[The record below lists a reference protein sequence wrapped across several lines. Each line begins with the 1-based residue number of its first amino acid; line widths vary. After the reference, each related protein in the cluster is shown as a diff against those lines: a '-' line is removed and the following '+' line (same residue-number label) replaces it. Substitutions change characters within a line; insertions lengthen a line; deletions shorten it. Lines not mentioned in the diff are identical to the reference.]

1 MGEHYLQVQHQWF
14 RRFYLKYQWF
24 IKFQDKIFIFNPFWQ
39 IMEIKSKNWDLVQQV
54 SWNWNPIK
62 FIFGNVTERYF
73 WKHNPDENWGHND
86 LRTVYFTYRDF
97 HSRSAIFTWPSI
109 FTVME
114 FLKQSEANIKTSQK
128 YYSKKFSNFYFL
140 APINF

>member
-1 MGEHYLQVQHQWF
+1 
-14 RRFYLKYQWF
+14 
-24 IKFQDKIFIFNPFWQ
+24 
-39 IMEIKSKNWDLVQQV
+39 MEIKSKNWDLVQQV

-62 FIFGNVTERYF
+62 FNFGNVTERYF

-86 LRTVYFTYRDF
+86 LRTVCFTYRDF

-109 FTVME
+109 FTLME

-128 YYSKKFSNFYFL
+128 LIFRKIFKFLFSGPNWFFVEWNFDVILRYPEIHPKYILLIFYEL
-140 APINF
+140 VILVKNH